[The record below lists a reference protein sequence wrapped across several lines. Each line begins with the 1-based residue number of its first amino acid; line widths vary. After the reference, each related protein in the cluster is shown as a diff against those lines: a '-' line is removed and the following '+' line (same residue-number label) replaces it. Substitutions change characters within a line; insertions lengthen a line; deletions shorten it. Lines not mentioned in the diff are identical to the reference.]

1 MAHNPTTYVG
11 CLCIHDADL
20 HSAAMAVLER
30 FQVAFVRRT
39 NDGDVWYEV
48 PAITA
53 QQYDAVIESLSDL
66 GEPGDDWDFTL
77 D

>member
-1 MAHNPTTYVG
+1 MTDRPSTFVG
-11 CLCIHDADL
+11 YLSIHDADL

-30 FQVAFVRRT
+30 FHVAFVRRT